1 MPPRCASHLRRPFR
15 DLRCG
20 YGPQDHMREVAA
32 LLPLLLYVI
41 LKPVGPLAQVQPP
54 GRRADTGTALAGSAN
69 AGEDLV

>member
-1 MPPRCASHLRRPFR
+1 
-15 DLRCG
+15 
-20 YGPQDHMREVAA
+20 MREVAA